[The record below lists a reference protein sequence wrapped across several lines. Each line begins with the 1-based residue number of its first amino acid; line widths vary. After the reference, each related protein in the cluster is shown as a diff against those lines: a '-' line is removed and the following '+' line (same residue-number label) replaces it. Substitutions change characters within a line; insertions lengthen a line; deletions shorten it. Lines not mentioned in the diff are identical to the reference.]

1 MKKSEKQPEATQP
14 KTKVCNRC
22 HQEKPIQ
29 SDYRIHKSGYVLTV
43 CRVCEREISRNRARS
58 KKVIPTTES
67 KTPATFTIKTKRG
80 KEFIVSTEAFVGA
93 RMVTNGEHTLYFPAG
108 SSKDDTRSAFIS
120 HFKCHTTSISTKII
134 E

>member
-14 KTKVCNRC
+14 KTKTCRHCGVLR
-22 HQEKPIQ
+22 PIENF
-29 SDYRIHKSGYVLTV
+29 RVHKSSYVLGV
-43 CRVCEREISRNRARS
+43 CRDCEREISRNRARS

-67 KTPATFTIKTKRG
+67 KNLATITIKTKKG
-80 KEFIVSTEAFVGA
+80 KEFIVSTDPSSGA

-108 SSKDDTRSAFIS
+108 TSKDEARSAFAS
-120 HFKCHTTSISTKII
+120 HFACPTSGISTKIV